1 MIYVLALLTTCLALF
16 ATYLIIDNKR
26 KDERIQDLNE
36 RLIARNHSEYRQYNS
51 DTSTVP
57 ELEYHKPISYWDVK
71 QPKEQ

>member
-1 MIYVLALLTTCLALF
+1 M
-16 ATYLIIDNKR
+16 IDNKR

-51 DTSTVP
+51 DTTTVP